1 MAEKNNNKM
10 SKIAIWVLVGII
22 VVGGGYFSLNAAKN
36 NNSKVIVT
44 EENTSLKSEVT
55 TKTDKKAE
63 PLGKKMAFSQFIKQ
77 GKGAYECTVNQYVQ
91 NIESKGKV
99 YINDTMIR
107 GEFNTKVAGMSIDT
121 NMIVRDGYTY
131 NWSSL
136 LPGTGFK
143 AKAVASTEGNLST
156 GTSGEYSFNAE
167 QIGDYDCQI
176 WTLDESKF
184 VIPAGIIFKEV

>member
-1 MAEKNNNKM
+1 M

-22 VVGGGYFSLNAAKN
+22 VVGGGYYSLNAAKN

-44 EENTSLKSEVT
+44 EENTSLESEVNT
-55 TKTDKKAE
+55 ETDTNVS
-63 PLGKKMAFSQFIKQ
+63 PTGKKMAFSQFISQ
-77 GKGAYECTVNQYVQ
+77 EKGAYQCTVNQYVQ

-99 YINDTMIR
+99 YINEGMIR

-121 NMIVRDGYTY
+121 TMIVRDGYTY
-131 NWSSL
+131 NWSSV

-143 AKAVASTEGNLST
+143 AKALANGDVNTNS

-176 WTLDESKF
+176 WTPDESKF
-184 VIPAGIIFKEV
+184 TIPAGITFKEV